1 MEVQAQARWVR
12 STPRKVRFVA
22 DTLRGLPVAEALA
35 ACQFNPRSAA
45 RDVAKVIRSA
55 QANAEHNFNLDKD
68 DLVLKELRVEAGPIL
83 KRGQPR
89 ARGRDSRRTN
99 RLRNAGDE
107 KRLVYLAGNSSASL
121 AEIMKIVIAPD
132 KFKGSLTADQA
143 AKAIAVGLRS
153 VDPAIEIDLCPMADG
168 GEGTVNALVSAMA
181 GKSKL
186 STMTR
191 FARSDSWI
199 ASTTLAA
206 SSAPSPA
213 SDFIST

>member
-89 ARGRDSRRTN
+89 AMRRLFSIFKRTSHITVVVEDRPGVSPRRRPVSGLPPAPQAPSRAPAARGTATGPAGAEAGAAPAPPEAPSSRPAAEAQAQAEEPAPAARPTRT
-99 RLRNAGDE
+99 RRPRAKSAPADTPGKE
-107 KRLVYLAGNSSASL
+107 KK
-121 AEIMKIVIAPD
+121 EK
-132 KFKGSLTADQA
+132 
-143 AKAIAVGLRS
+143 
-153 VDPAIEIDLCPMADG
+153 
-168 GEGTVNALVSAMA
+168 
-181 GKSKL
+181 KSK
-186 STMTR
+186 
-191 FARSDSWI
+191 
-199 ASTTLAA
+199 
-206 SSAPSPA
+206 
-213 SDFIST
+213 